1 MHTHIGYLSNID
13 RNKVK
18 QQTITTK
25 TTTQQQHFYPLV
37 DSPLVSRNE
46 TMSGVWGVVEQA
58 TFKGH
63 SCRATKIRTHAAV
76 IVQTIP
82 SKSSLA
88 MDRLPVRIT
97 Y

>member
-1 MHTHIGYLSNID
+1 
-13 RNKVK
+13 
-18 QQTITTK
+18 
-25 TTTQQQHFYPLV
+25 
-37 DSPLVSRNE
+37 
-46 TMSGVWGVVEQA
+46 MSGVWGVVEQA